1 MTIELKPEHRR
12 IVEDAV
18 QSGRYRSVDEFLDE
32 AFAAWRTRDNEP
44 KFDREKARA
53 AADRIRELR
62 KSVSLGGLTIK
73 DLVNEGRRRAGLSS
87 IIP

>member
-32 AFAAWRTRDNEP
+32 AFAAWRTRDKKP

-53 AADRIRELR
+53 GRPHPRIAQ
-62 KSVSLGGLTIK
+62 
-73 DLVNEGRRRAGLSS
+73 GRFARGAHD
-87 IIP
+87 